1 MAGTGNAARGD
12 GRLSTSFRL
21 YFAYG
26 SNMLPAR
33 LSARCPSAKVIG
45 TGSIAGYTLDYSKRG
60 RDGSGKATIVPA
72 GPEDRV
78 HGVLFR
84 LLADDIALL
93 DEFEGYRRGYDRLDA
108 VPVEQAGADS
118 TSKACTYI
126 AEDASRDG
134 ELQPFD
140 WYRALV
146 IAGAIENG
154 LPLPYVE
161 GTLAV
166 TAVADLNERRQTQ
179 IEALRLLNDG
189 GHSRLLEPLSAT
201 HFAAAHLRG

>member
-1 MAGTGNAARGD
+1 
-12 GRLSTSFRL
+12 
-21 YFAYG
+21 
-26 SNMLPAR
+26 MLAAR

-45 TGSIAGYTLDYSKRG
+45 TGSIAGYALDYSKRG

-72 GPEDRV
+72 GAEDRV
-78 HGVLFR
+78 RGVLFR
-84 LLADDIALL
+84 LLANDIALL
-93 DEFEGYRRGYDRLDA
+93 DEFEGYRRGYDRLDD
-108 VPVEQAGADS
+108 VPVEQAGPDS

-126 AEDASRDG
+126 AEDDARDG

-166 TAVADLNERRQTQ
+166 TAVADLNERRQSQ
-179 IEALRLLNDG
+179 LEALRLLKDG
-189 GHSRLLEPLSAT
+189 GHAGLLEPLMAA
-201 HFAAAHLRG
+201 HFAAVHLRS

>member
-1 MAGTGNAARGD
+1 
-12 GRLSTSFRL
+12 
-21 YFAYG
+21 
-26 SNMLPAR
+26 MLAAR

-45 TGSIAGYTLDYSKRG
+45 TGFIAGYTLDYSKRG

-72 GPEDRV
+72 GAEDRV
-78 HGVLFR
+78 YGVLFR

-108 VPVEQAGADS
+108 VPVEQAGSGDTAV
-118 TSKACTYI
+118 ACTYI

-134 ELQPFD
+134 TLVPFD

-146 IAGAIENG
+146 IAGAIEND
-154 LPLPYVE
+154 LPFPYVE